1 MKNLLFRGI
10 TILVSLLVG
19 LLIVE
24 GALRIFPSLI
34 SVPLLA
40 HFPAPLRHH
49 IADRLDY
56 GSVNDYAVV
65 TPEERV
71 DRGPPIYHPA
81 PNSTF
86 VSVRDPVDLKAGAI
100 EITRMDAKGFC
111 NPEAKAERPHV
122 DVVVLGDSFV
132 ACTGVEATDA
142 STHYLEEL
150 SKLSTYNMGVGG
162 VGPYEYV
169 ELLRKYGLG
178 FKPRVVILNFYEGN
192 DLRDAVRY
200 ETFLKSGRN
209 RRDSEEDLERV
220 LSNSYAASLIYAA
233 REWLLRDQ
241 IKWLFDKDRDVN
253 YRYTARS
260 QGTVVP
266 LNVTNQDRGEVRDAA
281 RLKNGEISLDLW
293 TPPLAAFKELAASK
307 GFIGIVSYTP
317 SMHTA
322 YAHSAVFEDEKT
334 GEVVR
339 AMSTMQRDW
348 LAKKSAELGLTYIDL
363 TPAFQKAAD
372 EGPLT
377 HFPANVHLTPY
388 GHRVSATEW
397 TALIAKTPGLT
408 ATNTPP

>member
-10 TILVSLLVG
+10 TILTSLLVG

-24 GALRIFPSLI
+24 AALRMFPSLI

-40 HFPAPLRHH
+40 HFPAPLRHQ

-65 TPEERV
+65 TSEERV

-86 VSVRDPVDLKAGAI
+86 VSVRDPVDLQVGAI
-100 EITRMDAKGFC
+100 EVTRMDAKGFC
-111 NPEAKAERPHV
+111 NPTTKAERLNI

-142 STHYLEEL
+142 STQYLEEL
-150 SKLSTYNMGVGG
+150 SKYSTYNMGVGG

-169 ELLRKYGLG
+169 ELLRKYGFD
-178 FKPRVVILNFYEGN
+178 FKPRVVILNIYEGN

-200 ETFLKSGRN
+200 EAFLKSGRD
-209 RRDSEEDLERV
+209 RRNSEEEFERV
-220 LSNSYAASLIYAA
+220 LSGSYVISLIYAA

-241 IKWLFDKDRDVN
+241 IKWLFDKDRDIN

-260 QGTVVP
+260 QGAIVP
-266 LNVTNQDRGEVRDAA
+266 LNVTNQDRGEVRDAK
-281 RLKNGEISLDLW
+281 RLMNGEIRLDLW
-293 TPPLAAFKELAASK
+293 TPPLTTFKDLASSR

-322 YAHSAVFEDEKT
+322 YAHTAVFEDEKT
-334 GEVVR
+334 AEAVR
-339 AMSTMQRDW
+339 TMSTMQRDW
-348 LAKKSAELGLTYIDL
+348 LAKKTAELGLTYIDL

-397 TALIAKTPGLT
+397 TALITKALGPT
-408 ATNTPP
+408 ATNTTP